1 MVAQNPGLANPEVS
15 KIIGEQWRALPSETK
30 EEWKSLAEVMLPEKE
45 VSRTLTNVQH
55 HRQRRLVTS
64 SNTQIIDTSLADSD
78 EMDILEP

>member
-1 MVAQNPGLANPEVS
+1 MEKFGRG
-15 KIIGEQWRALPSETK
+15 IGAK
-30 EEWKSLAEVMLPEKE
+30 KE